1 MKHYVI
7 WLLLLWSLLST
18 SAAQANDQVLP
29 KPMVLRQLVM
39 LQHPQPL
46 PLIALSDLQG
56 NAHNFADNHGRIT
69 VLSLWATWCTL
80 CVRDLQHLQQLLPQL
95 DAQKISV
102 VPLSIDE
109 DLTLVPPFL
118 QQHQLQFQ
126 QIWLDPQQQVA
137 DILPTDVVPATFLL
151 NGNGELVGFVRGYVD
166 WADASVA
173 PYLRQLADQYVNL
186 PQP

>member
-1 MKHYVI
+1 MKRYLS
-7 WLLLLWSLLST
+7 WLLLLLWLLSVDY
-18 SAAQANDQVLP
+18 AQANAHTLP
-29 KPMVLRQLVM
+29 KPMVLRQLVT

-46 PLIALSDLQG
+46 APITLRDLQG
-56 NAHNFADNHGRIT
+56 TPHTFTENNGRMT

-80 CVRDLQHLQQLLPQL
+80 CVRDLQHLQQLIPQL
-95 DAQKISV
+95 DPQQLSV

-118 QQHQLQFQ
+118 QQHQLQFPQ
-126 QIWLDPQQQVA
+126 LWLDPQQQVA

-173 PYLRQLADQYVNL
+173 PYLQQLAQQITEE
-186 PQP
+186 QP

>member
-1 MKHYVI
+1 
-7 WLLLLWSLLST
+7 
-18 SAAQANDQVLP
+18 
-29 KPMVLRQLVM
+29 
-39 LQHPQPL
+39 
-46 PLIALSDLQG
+46 
-56 NAHNFADNHGRIT
+56 
-69 VLSLWATWCTL
+69 
-80 CVRDLQHLQQLLPQL
+80 
-95 DAQKISV
+95 

-126 QIWLDPQQQVA
+126 QMWIDPQQQVA

-151 NGNGELVGFVRGYVD
+151 NDNGELVGFVRGYVD

-173 PYLRQLADQYVNL
+173 PYLRQLADQYVNQ